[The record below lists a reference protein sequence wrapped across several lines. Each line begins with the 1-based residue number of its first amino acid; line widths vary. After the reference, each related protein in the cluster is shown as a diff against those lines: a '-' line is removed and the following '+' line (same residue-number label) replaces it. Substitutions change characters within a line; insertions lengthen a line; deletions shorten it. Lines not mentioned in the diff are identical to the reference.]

1 MGKVPI
7 LYPSEIQQIANK
19 RQLVYLTM
27 ETGNENAFI
36 QNENKF
42 IVTKDFLGNSRN
54 VFSHLNTVEVISF
67 KNFDFS
73 QISTMDSWF
82 YFSENLQEIIF
93 PNIVECPILRNL
105 KLCFAGTKLKELD
118 LSNWKF
124 STYRHI
130 ILDGLISFSLYI
142 EYLNLPNISIQS
154 FNKIALNARRLKNID
169 FNKSSFDLHNDHLQ
183 RNFLESFFGCHKL
196 KEINCSKMI
205 LDRVQCQA
213 LKNNFDRSF
222 QKPRSCKL
230 LLPQSRNF
238 LHKIKLNPIRSR

>member
-7 LYPSEIQQIANK
+7 LYPSEIQQIANL

-42 IVTKDFLGNSRN
+42 IVTKDFLGNAKN

-73 QISTMDSWF
+73 EISTMDSWF

-93 PNIVECPILRNL
+93 PKTVECPILRNM
-105 KLCFAGTKLKELD
+105 KLCFAGTKLKDLD

-124 STYRHI
+124 SPYRHI
-130 ILDGLISFSLYI
+130 TLDGLVSFSLYI
-142 EYLNLPNISIQS
+142 ETVKLPKISIQS
-154 FNKIALNARRLKNID
+154 FNKIALNASRLKNID
-169 FNKSSFDLHNDHLQ
+169 FNNSSF
-183 RNFLESFFGCHKL
+183 
-196 KEINCSKMI
+196 
-205 LDRVQCQA
+205 
-213 LKNNFDRSF
+213 
-222 QKPRSCKL
+222 
-230 LLPQSRNF
+230 
-238 LHKIKLNPIRSR
+238 IKKYVEK